1 MKTYRRETP
10 CGTPDCRKTPR
21 TVKAQLKKITFL
33 RLKVFLSFLIDIRLK
48 LFVIHRFDFLRE
60 PRSAVPLYADERGSL
75 VFVAFSTVHS
85 VSKKYFPDTLT
96 YRRETSLRYAF

>member
-1 MKTYRRETP
+1 MKTYRRETSP
-10 CGTPDCRKTPR
+10 AVRRTAEKLHEPSKHSFKKT
-21 TVKAQLKKITFL
+21 TFL

-75 VFVAFSTVHS
+75 VFVAFSTAHS
-85 VSKKYFPDTLT
+85 VSEKIFPT
-96 YRRETSLRYAF
+96 R